1 MGIVLAAG
9 EGSRWDGPGHKLLA
23 PLSDGRPVIVHAVEA
38 AVESGIGPVAV
49 VWGAVSVADA
59 LAGLNITLVEHPGW
73 AAGQA
78 TTLAAAISWAS
89 GRGARSVVVGLGDQP
104 GATAAAWRAVAHAEA
119 SPPIAAAS
127 YDGVLRTPV
136 RLPASVWADLSAVG
150 DQGARVLMRSQPDLV
165 QGVAV
170 TGVPDDIDTM
180 EELRRWN

>member
-89 GRGARSVVVGLGDQP
+89 GRGAGSV
-104 GATAAAWRAVAHAEA
+104 
-119 SPPIAAAS
+119 S
-127 YDGVLRTPV
+127 YTHLT
-136 RLPASVWADLSAVG
+136 LPT
-150 DQGARVLMRSQPDLV
+150 RDLV
-165 QGVAV
+165 
-170 TGVPDDIDTM
+170 
-180 EELRRWN
+180 

>member
-1 MGIVLAAG
+1 MYKRQPEDGAASGDASPAGRATVGIVLAAG

-78 TTLAAAISWAS
+78 TCPANSVRPPRLMS
-89 GRGARSVVVGLGDQP
+89 GPCPPRRG
-104 GATAAAWRAVAHAEA
+104 
-119 SPPIAAAS
+119 PP
-127 YDGVLRTPV
+127 
-136 RLPASVWADLSAVG
+136 
-150 DQGARVLMRSQPDLV
+150 
-165 QGVAV
+165 
-170 TGVPDDIDTM
+170 
-180 EELRRWN
+180 

>member
-9 EGSRWDGPGHKLLA
+9 GGSRWDGPGHKLLA
-23 PLSDGRPVIVHAVEA
+23 PLGDGRPVIAHAVEA
-38 AVESGIGPVAV
+38 AVRSGIGPIAV
-49 VWGAVSVADA
+49 VWGAIPLSDA
-59 LAGLNITLVEHPGW
+59 LHGMDITLIEHPGW

-78 TTLAAAISWAS
+78 TTLTAAINWAS

-104 GATAAAWRAVAHAEA
+104 GATADAWSAVADAAA

-136 RLPASVWADLSAVG
+136 RLPESVWADLSAVG
-150 DQGARVLMRSQPDLV
+150 DQGARVLMRSRPDLV

-170 TGVPDDIDTM
+170 TGVPHDIDTR
-180 EELRRWN
+180 EDLRRWN